1 MNHNKK
7 IVANTHHMLLT
18 SSVNIL
24 SRNFVSQLGW
34 TVNGMMTKSPGG
46 SVKKITASRM
56 GAWITTSKGWWVWTK
71 CVLIL
76 ETLGGTWNTMLFFN
90 FKGEDRYIFFN
101 TVIKHLKYKYQH
113 VIDQYTNISRTGY
126 RIFNIS

>member
-1 MNHNKK
+1 
-7 IVANTHHMLLT
+7 MLLT

-56 GAWITTSKGWWVWTK
+56 GA
-71 CVLIL
+71 
-76 ETLGGTWNTMLFFN
+76 
-90 FKGEDRYIFFN
+90 
-101 TVIKHLKYKYQH
+101 
-113 VIDQYTNISRTGY
+113 
-126 RIFNIS
+126 